1 MKQRTVEAP
10 QPVRIEPS
18 EQTGFVE
25 VVITIN
31 ALQVQ
36 ADDPETGTTRTEY
49 ESDVF
54 RLTYQ
59 EPEDKT
65 ALREYAEENAG
76 VFAEL
81 AAAEENA
88 GQPTQNAD
96 KLAALMIDNAELR
109 TTQDDIVLMVTDMI
123 GGVE

>member
-25 VVITIN
+25 IVITIG

-36 ADDPETGTTRTEY
+36 SDDPETGTTRTEY

-54 RLTYQ
+54 RLTYP

-65 ALREYAEENAG
+65 ALQEYARENVG